1 VFADVLHLLKL
12 IRNHFIDQGFTID
25 GKYINKAGIEEL
37 IAASSDNN
45 VNTREQ
51 TLESKIGGSNFIQNC
66 RKDS

>member
-1 VFADVLHLLKL
+1 VFADVPHLLKL
-12 IRNHFIDQGFTID
+12 IRNHFINQGFTID

>member
-25 GKYINKAGIEEL
+25 GNYINKAGIEEL

-51 TLESKIGGSNFIQNC
+51 T
-66 RKDS
+66 